1 MLGEDPMVLEAE
13 VVRSGSSSTTTST
26 TATTATTSDT
36 VGSNIESKCAATPT
50 DDVDEWGFNEPSPWS
65 RSVTG
70 SRSRSS
76 FSELETPPP
85 KSENH
90 LVPLVVRK
98 ATSDTSPSS
107 TPTPTLTPTP
117 TPTTNHH
124 DPKKKRKKRNHR
136 RRMSALADSHH
147 HLLDDS
153 IAEVVGSQRNPTS
166 TTTTTTTS
174 RGGGGVTNRGVTPS
188 SPIVAA
194 GDLSSLLR
202 QAPPNIDVE
211 DAAQQRIIRIRQQI
225 SDAVEFV
232 SCLPSVSFDVIKVNK
247 MGRRQRRVRDC
258 FFSSFFGG
266 LSYYLYVK
274 VDLNFETFFS
284 PFFSVFLF
292 LCC

>member
-1 MLGEDPMVLEAE
+1 
-13 VVRSGSSSTTTST
+13 
-26 TATTATTSDT
+26 
-36 VGSNIESKCAATPT
+36 
-50 DDVDEWGFNEPSPWS
+50 
-65 RSVTG
+65 
-70 SRSRSS
+70 
-76 FSELETPPP
+76 
-85 KSENH
+85 
-90 LVPLVVRK
+90 
-98 ATSDTSPSS
+98 
-107 TPTPTLTPTP
+107 
-117 TPTTNHH
+117 
-124 DPKKKRKKRNHR
+124 
-136 RRMSALADSHH
+136 MSALADSHH

-166 TTTTTTTS
+166 TTTTTTTT

-258 FFSSFFGG
+258 FF
-266 LSYYLYVK
+266 
-274 VDLNFETFFS
+274 
-284 PFFSVFLF
+284 FLLF
-292 LCC
+292 WGV